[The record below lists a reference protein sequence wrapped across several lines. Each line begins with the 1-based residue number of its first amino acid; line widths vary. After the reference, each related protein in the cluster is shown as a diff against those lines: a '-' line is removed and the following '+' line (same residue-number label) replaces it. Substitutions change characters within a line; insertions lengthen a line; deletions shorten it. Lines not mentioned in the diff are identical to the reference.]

1 MLDSALLKTNFV
13 GRDGFIWW
21 IGRVAEPSVW
31 RNQATD
37 TDAGW
42 AFRCKVRIIG
52 YHPFDDTTLPDE
64 DLPWAHVLVDAT
76 SGSGQANMG
85 DSSRMV
91 GGETVFGFFLDG
103 EEGQQPVIFGALARN
118 VNSLGP
124 KNTGQYNDDVERENV
139 FNVISGRD
147 AGVEGP
153 TSLPLEEDK
162 AGAAT
167 PSENADIRVGEFKEK
182 ETPSGKK
189 VNALATE
196 GVSKA
201 QKSEGAFSNRGA
213 TEVVTMTNGCDNDA
227 LSDVTHTVG
236 SFLKT
241 VNSLTE
247 YAGQY
252 VDTSRNVLFDIDK
265 EIERS
270 SRLANGAMK
279 KIITV
284 LRDKITAFLSKRYRD
299 FIGLY
304 VTEAEKTPI
313 ISAFK
318 RITDIIFCVFNKLGT
333 DLLGEIKDMFKD
345 MVGNALNGTACA
357 IEQAI
362 GALMAGINDG
372 IKKGLEPITQGLDWL
387 TGSVNDIGSLL
398 DKVSSYTDAVMSF
411 LECDSL
417 QCKEYKDWTQSGG
430 MRKKPD
436 IGFKSVIDNSKLLSA
451 LEIAD
456 LTLGSTNIN
465 LLTSPNKFKFL
476 SLLGG
481 GVPDLFDCNDTTDN
495 PKTQDDL
502 SDSVPP
508 GFVWPDCIPPKVE
521 VYGNGTKTA
530 AMIPIVSSVDGSILT
545 LEIIE
550 KGFGYTVPPIV
561 SIIDKTHNGGGAK
574 AQTVIDSDG
583 SVVDVYMITPGEG
596 YCPST
601 NVVPPKYPVTEGPGI
616 GVTSGTGSDGTNL
629 DTIDPFITFTTPSDD
644 AVGVQ
649 TAASLSITFN
659 EAIVKGTGSL
669 SITESTSNVV
679 HETIP
684 ISDKRISFLS
694 DRIIKVDPSRDLKA
708 NTEYHIQMSVGSF
721 LDLNDNEF
729 AGIAR
734 TDTYN
739 FTTRGVS
746 GIGSEAV
753 GIVTTLIPQ
762 KPGIGYT
769 SGDSGQVGQC
779 TFDLLLTPAGSVVG
793 VQNMNCKDKHKK
805 IPPVIINTKTG
816 VGARLLP
823 VVTYSP
829 DFVAD
834 IGEEPGPG
842 MLVVNVVDCVY
853 SLPKTQVGW
862 VNGNPYYGPF
872 HVHPITN
879 RKMVGASHVST
890 PHDTIYNT
898 KEESLGKS
906 APVTYTESTTTTTPS
921 TPQTNVS
928 DTTTESQSTAS
939 NTTSTQQVEP
949 QQTTQQPYTP
959 PTNNNTNTGGS
970 SGTSGGGGY

>member
-13 GRDGFIWW
+13 GRDGFVWW

-31 RNQATD
+31 RNEATD

-530 AMIPIVSSVDGSILT
+530 AMIPIVSSIDGSILT
-545 LEIIE
+545 LQIIE

-970 SGTSGGGGY
+970 SGTSGGGY